1 MRESFAVYLK
11 GFMMGAADTVP
22 GVSGGTIALITGIYE
37 RLIEAITA
45 FDPRDLRHV
54 LRVHEESGRT
64 ALRDLFYRVDAPF
77 LVILGLGIATAVI
90 TLSRVLHSAIQQYPA
105 LVAAFFFG
113 LIAASAV
120 VLYREVDVSTPSRLA
135 VATVGIVLAASV
147 TLLPKNALGHSS
159 PVVFVS
165 GAIAVSAMVL
175 PGVSGSFFLVVLQQY
190 EYMTGTLKRFVDG
203 SLSLVSGGE
212 LQPVLES
219 GTVVVTFCTG
229 MVIGLLSMSRLID
242 WALDNYR
249 AGTLTFLVSLMVG
262 GLAVPFEEI
271 LAKGNLSSGESLA
284 GIVIVALVGGFLVLG
299 VDYVTQDFDYA

>member
-45 FDPRDLRHV
+45 FDPRDLQHV
-54 LRVHEESGRT
+54 LRVHEESGRA
-64 ALRDLFYRVDAPF
+64 ALRELFYRVDAPF
-77 LVILGLGIATAVI
+77 LLVLGLGIATAVI
-90 TLSRVLHSAIQQYPA
+90 TLSRVLHAAIQQYPA

-120 VLYREVDVSTPSRLA
+120 VLYQEVDVSTPRRLL
-135 VATVGIVLAASV
+135 VGAAGVIIAAGV
-147 TLLPKNALGHSS
+147 TMIPSNALGHST

-175 PGVSGSFFLVVLQQY
+175 PGVSGSFFLVILQQY

-203 SLSLVSGGE
+203 LLSLASGGDFG
-212 LQPVLES
+212 PVAES
-219 GTVVVTFCTG
+219 GVVVVTFCTG
-229 MVIGLLSMSRLID
+229 MALGLLSMSRIID

-249 AGTLTFLVSLMVG
+249 EATLTFLVSLMVG
-262 GLAVPFEEI
+262 GLRLPLVDI
-271 LAKGNLSSGESLA
+271 LDEGDLSSGESMA
-284 GIVIVALVGGFLVLG
+284 AIVGIALIGGVLVLG
-299 VDYVTQDFDYA
+299 VDYVTEDFEYA